1 MLQRNVLVGIECE
14 LLIGCDVNGTELGV
28 LSIRVVEWSVD
39 GVSKREK
46 RKESLFSSGTS
57 RPRVGFLARLEI
69 NPVGMNP
76 FHNAP

>member
-1 MLQRNVLVGIECE
+1 MEC
-14 LLIGCDVNGTELGV
+14 L
-28 LSIRVVEWSVD
+28 
-39 GVSKREK
+39 REK

-76 FHNAP
+76 FFTMLRERP